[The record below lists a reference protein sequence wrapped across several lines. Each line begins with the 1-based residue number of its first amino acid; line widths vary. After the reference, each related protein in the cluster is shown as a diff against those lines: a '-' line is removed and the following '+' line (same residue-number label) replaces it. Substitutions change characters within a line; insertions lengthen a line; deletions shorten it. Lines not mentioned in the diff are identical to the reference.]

1 MVQVSIGLPK
11 KYRLA
16 IVQRR
21 RVSVDTSIF
30 PSLEKIYRIR
40 SGSKISR
47 FFAHIFSQDLA
58 KKIFGANI
66 AFAII
71 LTSFMPVKASF
82 QETELNVIT
91 TQTLITKTEKG
102 IQKPVAG
109 EFKLNQSYWTFHPGL
124 DIHGKKGDPI
134 FSIMSG
140 HVQAIQTSRF
150 GYGNAILIDHGSGL
164 TSLYGHLSKIEV
176 KEGDEVTL
184 KTEIGLMG
192 STGHSTG
199 PHLHLEVH
207 QDGRPFNPL
216 TLLSEKQR

>member
-1 MVQVSIGLPK
+1 
-11 KYRLA
+11 
-16 IVQRR
+16 
-21 RVSVDTSIF
+21 
-30 PSLEKIYRIR
+30 
-40 SGSKISR
+40 
-47 FFAHIFSQDLA
+47 
-58 KKIFGANI
+58 
-66 AFAII
+66 
-71 LTSFMPVKASF
+71 MPVKASF

-216 TLLSEKQR
+216 TLLSEK